1 MGNSNV
7 YGRKCFGEDYLA
19 STCDFLLDGL
29 DLWTVFRKIKEKGE
43 GREIPDKIH

>member
-1 MGNSNV
+1 MFTEGSAL
-7 YGRKCFGEDYLA
+7 GKTTWL